1 MTSPAKDTVF
11 TAVPPVAPSRGP
23 SVTVVRQLLTA
34 GAVGSVVLVGLLAN
48 DWIASVAL
56 LTLYAGWK
64 VLKED
69 GPPVIAASFTA
80 QWIQVTVAVIY
91 FAVTGREVYQ
101 MRTSDYRPMVLIGLA
116 AIAALFAGVL
126 VGARL
131 RRKTSAAR
139 YIGTLLPFSTLQ
151 IGVAYGTALAI
162 SGVLQQF
169 AWRATGLTQ
178 ALLVFNRVRFV
189 LLFFLITRLARP
201 TPRIAAIAGVL
212 LLEVALGFTGFFA
225 DFREPLLIVGLAIFG
240 AMDRRK
246 MSTWVIIGSVAVLT
260 VASAIIWTAIK
271 PVVRKSY
278 ASNTTTISR
287 LNTAVNVAANTLTP
301 GESFLVFRGD
311 TLVSRLW
318 MVYYPAL
325 ALKRVPTVTP
335 YENGAILMAA
345 IDNVLEPRLF
355 FPDKPP
361 IPSQSD
367 EVRKYAGVW
376 VHGRESNTSIAFGY
390 VGEAYVDFGLPWMF
404 LPIFLYGL
412 LIGVAYRV
420 LASTVRYAELRT
432 GLTIVAFWSML
443 GSYETSWAMMIGPAI
458 TILAILGGSA
468 IALDRFLWNSHRK
481 QMTGVTPPV
490 VLRIRR

>member
-1 MTSPAKDTVF
+1 MSSPAKDTWFATV
-11 TAVPPVAPSRGP
+11 APAAPVARP
-23 SVTVVRQLLTA
+23 SVLVMRQLLTA
-34 GAVGSVVLVGLLAN
+34 GAIGSIVLVGLLAD

-56 LTLYAGWK
+56 ITLFVGWK
-64 VLKED
+64 VLRED

-80 QWIQVTVAVIY
+80 QWIQVNAALFY
-91 FAVTGREVYQ
+91 FALTGRQVYQ

-116 AIAALFAGVL
+116 AVAALFAGVL

-131 RRKTSAAR
+131 RRKAPTVR
-139 YIGTLLPFSTLQ
+139 YIGALLPFSTFQ
-151 IGVAYGTALAI
+151 IAVAYGGALAV
-162 SGVLQQF
+162 SGVMQQF
-169 AWRATGLTQ
+169 AWRATGFTQ
-178 ALLVFNRVRFV
+178 ALLVFNRIRFV

-201 TPRIAAIAGVL
+201 TPRIAAIGGVL

-225 DFREPLLIVGLAIFG
+225 DFREPLLVVGLAIVG

-246 MSTWVIIGSVAVLT
+246 ITTWLIIGSVAVLT

-271 PVVRKSY
+271 PAIRRSY
-278 ASNTTTISR
+278 ATNTTTLSR
-287 LNTAVNVAANTLTP
+287 LNTAVNVATNTLTP
-301 GESFLVFRGD
+301 GESSLAFRGD

-325 ALKRVPTVTP
+325 ALKRVPAITP
-335 YENGAILMAA
+335 YQKGAILTAA

-355 FPDKPP
+355 FPDKPA

-367 EVRKYAGVW
+367 EVREYAGVW

-412 LIGVAYRV
+412 LIGIAYRV
-420 LASTVRYAELRT
+420 LAATIRYAELRT
-432 GLTIVAFWSML
+432 GLTIVAFWTML

-458 TILAILGGSA
+458 TVLAILGGSA
-468 IALDRFLWNSHRK
+468 FALDRLLWKSKTK
-481 QMTGVTPPV
+481 QMPGVTAPV
-490 VLRIRR
+490 ALRIRS